1 MSRRPLAGRNRVGF
15 VTRDNLVKSLK
26 ANEGKAI
33 VQTLAFMSYNPSI
46 GRVLERDGV
55 KKFQGLAERLARD
68 LPKVDSRDAFDCLHD
83 RYVQKLMNGLET
95 ARHKSLS
102 YGQAQK
108 AVNVFLKVYVDWA
121 GLPNRAIRRRLL
133 PWLHVPLD
141 SIIMKGVGRS
151 YPRWYARE
159 IRPLAR
165 RSCRYLSL
173 PMVDHELY
181 HRWQRLFREK
191 WPPKPLLFDVVWAM
205 NR

>member
-1 MSRRPLAGRNRVGF
+1 
-15 VTRDNLVKSLK
+15 
-26 ANEGKAI
+26 
-33 VQTLAFMSYNPSI
+33 
-46 GRVLERDGV
+46 
-55 KKFQGLAERLARD
+55 
-68 LPKVDSRDAFDCLHD
+68 
-83 RYVQKLMNGLET
+83 MNGLET

-108 AVNVFLKVYVDWA
+108 AVNVFLRVYVDWA

-173 PMVDHELY
+173 PMVDPELY
-181 HRWQRLFREK
+181 HRWQRLFREQSPLK
-191 WPPKPLLFDVVWAM
+191 ALLFDVVWAM